1 MKVERV
7 EIFVEEASME
17 AALRVLVPKIVDLD
31 FEVYPHDSKPELLAR
46 LPTRLAGYAAW
57 MPASWRILVIVDRD
71 ADDCVALRQQLDA
84 ISVRA
89 GLRPDAKPG
98 HTRQVV
104 NRIAIEELEAWFFGD
119 WDAVRAAYP
128 YASATVPRQARYRD
142 PDAIAGGTWEAMERV
157 LQRAGYFRA
166 GLRKVEAARSIAAH
180 WVPSRNSSRSFQK
193 LMDCLG
199 ELTCPMVPLQKE

>member
-89 GLRPDAKPG
+89 GLRPDAKAG
-98 HTRQVV
+98 HARQVV

-128 YASATVPRQARYRD
+128 RVPKTVPTKQAYRD
-142 PDAIAGGTWEAMERV
+142 PDDVRGGTWEALERE
-157 LQRAGYFRA
+157 LRTAGYFRA
-166 GLRKVEAARSIAAH
+166 GLQKIKLAREIAQH
-180 WVPSRNSSRSFQK
+180 MEPDRNRSASFRRFRDA
-193 LMDCLG
+193 LRALG
-199 ELTCPMVPLQKE
+199 AVTA

>member
-128 YASATVPRQARYRD
+128 RVPATVPAKQAYRD
-142 PDAIAGGTWEAMERV
+142 PDDVRGGTWEALERE
-157 LQRAGYFRA
+157 LRAAGYFRA
-166 GLRKVEAARSIAAH
+166 GLQKIKLAREIAQHMEPDRNRSTSFRRFRDALRALQVAAR
-180 WVPSRNSSRSFQK
+180 
-193 LMDCLG
+193 
-199 ELTCPMVPLQKE
+199 